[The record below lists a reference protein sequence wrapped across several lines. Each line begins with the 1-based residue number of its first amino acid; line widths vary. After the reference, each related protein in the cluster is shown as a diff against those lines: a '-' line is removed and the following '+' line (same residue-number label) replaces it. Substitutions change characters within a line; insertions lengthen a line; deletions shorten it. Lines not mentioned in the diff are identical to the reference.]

1 MEEDE
6 CGVAARLFALLRCVD
21 HLGEAKAS
29 RVFSSNEKECIFMSE
44 PNANAI
50 KNPSRPATNVRTITS
65 LAMLAAIA
73 YVVMLLS
80 KMLPQVS
87 GFLQMDLKDTVICIG
102 AFLFGPLSAAVISI
116 VVAVV
121 EMFTVSDT
129 GPIGCIMNVLA
140 TCAFCCTASYLYKK
154 MHTKKGAVLGLAC
167 GVVCLVAVM
176 LLWNYLITPLYMT
189 NFSRADVAALLPTL
203 FLPFNLAKGG
213 MNMAA
218 TLLLYPPVVGA
229 LRRAGVVPPSQSG
242 QGKTLNAGFLLFALA
257 LLATFVAFALVLA
270 GVI

>member
-1 MEEDE
+1 
-6 CGVAARLFALLRCVD
+6 
-21 HLGEAKAS
+21 
-29 RVFSSNEKECIFMSE
+29 MSE

-140 TCAFCCTASYLYKK
+140 TCAFCCTAAFVYKK
-154 MHTKKGAVLGLAC
+154 FHTRKGAVIGLAL
-167 GVVCLVAVM
+167 GTVCLTVVM
-176 LLWNYLITPLYMT
+176 LLWNYLITPLYQGVP
-189 NFSRADVAALLPTL
+189 REAVAAMLPTI
-203 FLPFNLAKGG
+203 FLPFNLVKGG
-213 MNMAA
+213 
-218 TLLLYPPVVGA
+218 LYMGID
-229 LRRAGVVPPSQSG
+229 R
-242 QGKTLNAGFLLFALA
+242 
-257 LLATFVAFALVLA
+257 
-270 GVI
+270 